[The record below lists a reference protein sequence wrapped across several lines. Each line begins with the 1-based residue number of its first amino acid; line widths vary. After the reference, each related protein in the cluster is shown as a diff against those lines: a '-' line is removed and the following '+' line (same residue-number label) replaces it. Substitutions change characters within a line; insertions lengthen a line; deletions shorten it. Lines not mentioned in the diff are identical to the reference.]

1 MLAISLVL
9 ALLFG
14 LAEMGE
20 PLEDV
25 LRVARN
31 KASPV
36 AASGDIV
43 VVTIDDASQRAV
55 GSWPWPRSTHGAMIK
70 RLTDAGAAKIVVD
83 VHFQYAT
90 DKQADRAFAA
100 ELKRSGRVVLPNNLR
115 VGEGSG
121 MIVDRRPDPLIANQ
135 VELGAVSFYYNFRRE
150 VWNVPYGL
158 THDGTVYRS
167 LASIMAGIDGPADQS
182 FPINYRIQLE
192 SIPQL
197 SAQRVLQGE

>member
-1 MLAISLVL
+1 MAGAKGMTMRAGMRQRPTNIPRRPWRMLAISLVL

-14 LAEMGE
+14 LAEMGQ

-31 KASPV
+31 KAAPV

-83 VHFQYAT
+83 VNFQYST
-90 DKQADRAFAA
+90 DKSADRA
-100 ELKRSGRVVLPNNLR
+100 
-115 VGEGSG
+115 
-121 MIVDRRPDPLIANQ
+121 
-135 VELGAVSFYYNFRRE
+135 
-150 VWNVPYGL
+150 
-158 THDGTVYRS
+158 
-167 LASIMAGIDGPADQS
+167 
-182 FPINYRIQLE
+182 
-192 SIPQL
+192 
-197 SAQRVLQGE
+197 